1 MSLGPGASGRWPR
14 AGAGPGK
21 AFWGPLRFSRIGT
34 VEVDIVEAE
43 TWTWMVS
50 CPLCHVSYF
59 LRFFFIL
66 RNRQSFLDQLS
77 DHTCSFLE
85 WVLRPQR
92 FSGRFVYGHMMESTG
107 QRQCGPFTTRASAGS
122 VGPGR
127 SPASAHVACVLAA
140 SLPKPSPGLLSSSFS
155 GG

>member
-1 MSLGPGASGRWPR
+1 MADGPVPALGRER
-14 AGAGPGK
+14 
-21 AFWGPLRFSRIGT
+21 RFGDHFVFPESGT

-92 FSGRFVYGHMMESTG
+92 FSGRFVYGHVMESTG

-122 VGPGR
+122 AGPGR
-127 SPASAHVACVLAA
+127 SRASANVACVVAA